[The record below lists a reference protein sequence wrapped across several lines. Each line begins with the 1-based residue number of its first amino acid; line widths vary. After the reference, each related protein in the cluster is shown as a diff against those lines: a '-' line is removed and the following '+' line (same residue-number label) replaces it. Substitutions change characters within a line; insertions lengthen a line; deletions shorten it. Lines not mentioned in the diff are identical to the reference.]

1 MKTEWLMHLISEKK
15 INDMNFELC
24 TDSVD
29 GAILAARYRAKRIEL
44 CSALSVGGLTPGIS
58 LIERCVQEGGTEV
71 HAMIRPREGGFVYT
85 KTELGL
91 MEGDIE
97 KAAVAGAKGV
107 VFGALD
113 YSYHIANENLI
124 LLKKA
129 REYGLEVTFHRAFDL
144 THGMEAGISKL
155 IEMGFDRLLTSGMKK
170 NVTEGLLNIQLMQHQ
185 FGDRI
190 QIMAGGGVNP
200 SNAMQLAATGIQN
213 LHFTS
218 RIEKQVRKLD
228 GMGTEK
234 IEDELK
240 IAGITTLFR

>member
-1 MKTEWLMHLISEKK
+1 MMQPISEKK

-29 GAILAARYRAKRIEL
+29 GAILATRFKVKRIEL

-58 LIERCVQEGGTEV
+58 LIERCVQVGGAEV
-71 HAMIRPREGGFVYT
+71 HVMIRPREGAFVYT
-85 KTELGL
+85 QTELGL

-107 VFGALD
+107 VFGVLD
-113 YSYHIANENLI
+113 TSFHVANENRII
-124 LLKKA
+124 LKRAK
-129 REYGLEVTFHRAFDL
+129 EYGLEVTFHRAFDL
-144 THGMEAGISKL
+144 IEGMEAGILKL
-155 IEMGFDRLLTSGMKK
+155 IEMGFDRLLTSGMKQ

-190 QIMAGGGVNP
+190 QIMAGGGVNL
-200 SNAMQLAATGIQN
+200 SNALQLAATGIQN

-218 RIEKQVRKLD
+218 RIEKQVRNLD
-228 GMGTEK
+228 GMGKDMTE
-234 IEDELK
+234 DDFK
-240 IAGITTLFR
+240 IAGITALFR

>member
-1 MKTEWLMHLISEKK
+1 MHLFLEKK
-15 INDMNFELC
+15 IGDMNFELC

-29 GAILAARYRAKRIEL
+29 GAILSAKYKAKRIEL

-58 LIERCVQEGGTEV
+58 LVERCVQVGGTEV
-71 HAMIRPREGGFVYT
+71 HAMIRPREGGFIYT
-85 KTELGL
+85 QTELEV

-97 KAAVAGAKGV
+97 KAARAGAKGV
-107 VFGALD
+107 VFGILD
-113 YSYHIANENLI
+113 ASYKIAPENLI
-124 LLKKA
+124 LLKRAKD
-129 REYGLEVTFHRAFDL
+129 YGLEVTFHRAFDL
-144 THGMEAGISKL
+144 IEGMEAGIATL

-200 SNAMQLAATGIQN
+200 SNALQLAATGIQN

-218 RIEKQVRKLD
+218 RIEKQVRNLY
-228 GMGTEK
+228 GMGTEMIDDEVK
-234 IEDELK
+234 IS
-240 IAGITTLFR
+240 GIINLFI